1 MKRVLTVK
9 LLVIRGPTFA
19 LVVTLSSK
27 STP

>member
-1 MKRVLTVK
+1 MKRVLTVT
-9 LLVIRGPTFA
+9 LLVIRSPPFA